1 MVYQCTQA
9 NNTNSSSTCVYVQI
23 NSILIFDIYILPCI
37 FHFTCF
43 PLWPLYPFK
52 SGVASISF
60 NRRVIFLTT
69 FPQVPTFTYYPFHP
83 QACIVCS
90 ILNTILN
97 LNRINKVL
105 HGSFIHCQIWHEV
118 LKAGYNEPGSAGH
131 SWALKEVIQSDVI
144 RLVDKG
150 Q

>member
-23 NSILIFDIYILPCI
+23 NSILIFDLYMFPCI
-37 FHFTCF
+37 FHFTFF
-43 PLWPLYPFK
+43 PLWPLYLFK
-52 SGVASISF
+52 SGLASIHLKKGSF
-60 NRRVIFLTT
+60 SCPY

-83 QACIVCS
+83 QACIVCT

-118 LKAGYNEPGSAGH
+118 LKAGYNEPGSADH
-131 SWALKEVIQSDVI
+131 SWALKEMIQGDVI
-144 RLVDKG
+144 RVVDKG